1 MASVNVIEIK
11 DPAGLFTPACTVNP
25 ISLLPSSLN
34 VFTRGLLVRNVLE
47 YVPEGILYPV
57 LVVYSPSANLAC
69 ELLIPIT
76 FINVWILDMSS

>member
-1 MASVNVIEIK
+1 MNHNCWDNVIEIK

-47 YVPEGILYPV
+47 YVNNHYYL
-57 LVVYSPSANLAC
+57 
-69 ELLIPIT
+69 
-76 FINVWILDMSS
+76 